1 MSILPN
7 PPLTPDQVELLKSD
21 NIVSSGALGLSSLG
35 ITPTAVE
42 AILPTYLDRFRRGGW
57 YERPPSCS
65 EPLYSGCSSDKVAP
79 LSSCKDDI
87 MAALSRL
94 LLLVAALTFGGKA
107 MAADLENTLY
117 LDVPAGRVVIEM
129 RPDLAPATVA
139 QIKALVRQG
148 FYDGIVFHRVI
159 DGFMAQ
165 TGDPKGDGTGGSGHK
180 LKAEFSN
187 EKHVRGVVSMAR
199 ASDPD
204 SADSQFFIMFAP
216 APSLDG
222 KYTIWGKVV
231 SGMEYIDQIK
241 KGDPARNGTVTNPD
255 KIIKMQVAADAE
267 KTRRNLSRRA
277 GGGPSPLPAAA
288 GPSLSPQAGGGMG
301 SRAARG

>member
-1 MSILPN
+1 
-7 PPLTPDQVELLKSD
+7 
-21 NIVSSGALGLSSLG
+21 
-35 ITPTAVE
+35 
-42 AILPTYLDRFRRGGW
+42 
-57 YERPPSCS
+57 
-65 EPLYSGCSSDKVAP
+65 
-79 LSSCKDDI
+79 

-94 LLLVAALTFGGKA
+94 VLLVAALIFGGKA

-117 LDVPAGRVVIEM
+117 MDVPAGRVVIEM

-165 TGDPKGDGTGGSGHK
+165 TGDPKGNGTGGSGHK
-180 LKAEFSN
+180 LKAEFST

-204 SADSQFFIMFAP
+204 SADSQFFIMFAD

-222 KYTIWGKVV
+222 KYTIWGKVI
-231 SGMEYIDQIK
+231 SGMEYIDQVK
-241 KGDPARNGTVTNPD
+241 KGDSARNGTVANPD
-255 KIIKMQVAADAE
+255 KIIKMQVAADVE
-267 KTRRNLSRRA
+267 KKS
-277 GGGPSPLPAAA
+277 
-288 GPSLSPQAGGGMG
+288 
-301 SRAARG
+301 